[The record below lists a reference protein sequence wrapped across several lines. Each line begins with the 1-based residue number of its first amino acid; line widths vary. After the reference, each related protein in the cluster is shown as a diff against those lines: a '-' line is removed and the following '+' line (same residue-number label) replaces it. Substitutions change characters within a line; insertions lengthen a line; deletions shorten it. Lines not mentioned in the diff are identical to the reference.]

1 MRNRQRGVTLLVVLI
16 MLVVMTLFAVSSINL
31 SSINLKVVG
40 NLQNQKTMEANAQQA
55 IEALLNSP
63 SAFVLTAAASS
74 TTVNGMTVS
83 LDKPVCLLA
92 TPAGG
97 YSAVA
102 SVAAITP
109 EDTDW
114 ELVARI
120 TDSLTSASA
129 VIHQGVRIRMLAGN
143 CP

>member
-1 MRNRQRGVTLLVVLI
+1 MRKQQRGVTLLVVLI

-63 SAFVLTAAASS
+63 SAYGLTAAAST
-74 TTVNGMTVS
+74 TTVNGMTVN
-83 LDKPVCLLA
+83 LDTPSCLYA
-92 TPAGG
+92 SPAAG

-114 ELVARI
+114 ELVARV

-129 VIHQGVRIRMLAGN
+129 VVHQGVRIRMLAGN